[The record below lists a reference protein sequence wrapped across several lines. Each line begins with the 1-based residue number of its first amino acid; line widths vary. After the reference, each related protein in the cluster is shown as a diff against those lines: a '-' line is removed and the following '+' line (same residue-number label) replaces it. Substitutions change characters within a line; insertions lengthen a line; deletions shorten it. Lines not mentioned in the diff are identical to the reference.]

1 MRVLGID
8 YGTKRVGISISD
20 ATGTIANP
28 YITLTNDHRLVE
40 EIIKITNNYQINTIV
55 LGEPKHMNN
64 DQSIIGDKVL
74 ELKVTLEE
82 NNLNVI
88 LVDERRTSSEANR
101 IMRDNNSRKKNR
113 KEKIDA
119 LAASI
124 ILQTY
129 LDTDY
134 TAN

>member
-8 YGTKRVGISISD
+8 YGTKRVGIAISD

-40 EIIKITNNYQINTIV
+40 EITKITNNYQIKTIV
-55 LGEPKHMNN
+55 LGLPKHMNN

-82 NNLNVI
+82 NNLNVV

-101 IMRDNNSRKKNR
+101 IMRENNSRKKNR